1 MKRFIENYDGKEFD
15 IVIVGGGISGAA
27 VAHDAASRGLS
38 VALVEK
44 MDFGG
49 GTSAATSKLIHGGL
63 RYLNNLEFG
72 LVRESLKE
80 RRRLENIAPN
90 LVYPFPF
97 MIPNYHRLLNN
108 RWVIK
113 AGMILY
119 DILSFDKGW
128 TWDKAKKIPMHFSI
142 SRKEAL
148 ESEPNLNGEGLSAA
162 TVYYDCQSI
171 SPERLTLAFIKS
183 AVHNGAQVS
192 NYAEVKAFIKGAGNS
207 VKGVKVYDRLKNREI
222 DVKGRLTINCG
233 GPWADIV
240 LSLAGEGESDHS
252 IRRSEGI
259 HLVTRPVVNKYAVA
273 LMTEK
278 GRHFFLI
285 PWRGFTL
292 IGTTDKEY
300 EGNPDQYHVTK
311 ESVDDFLVEINKTF
325 GGDPITYDDIRF
337 VYGGLRPLVEDQV
350 EGTYESS
357 RRYEI
362 FDNKKDGFDGLITV
376 EGGKYTT
383 SRNLAESVVNRVGKK
398 LGMKLPKSETD
409 KNYLYGC
416 EITDLVA
423 FFETV
428 NIKRDSFDQK
438 TLDYLARYYG
448 TEYDDILRIAGED
461 SDLAVPVTP
470 DGEILAEV
478 LFAVRNEMAVTL
490 NDVLFRRTGIGTIGH
505 PGKDVLRRAAE
516 LAGKELGWSGDEI
529 KKQIELAEKEFELP
543 FDK

>member
-38 VALVEK
+38 VALVDK

-72 LVRESLKE
+72 LVRESLQE

-97 MIPNYHRLLNN
+97 MIPNYQKLLNN

-119 DILSFDKGW
+119 DILSLDKGW
-128 TWDKAKKIPMHFSI
+128 TWDKAKKIPTHFSI
-142 SRKEAL
+142 SRKKAL
-148 ESEPNLNGEGLSAA
+148 ESEPNLNEEGLSAA
-162 TVYYDCQSI
+162 TIYYDCQSI

-183 AVHNGAQVS
+183 AVHNGARVA
-192 NYAEVKAFIKGAGNS
+192 NYAEVKAFIKAEDNS
-207 VKGVKVYDRLKNREI
+207 VKGVKVYDRLKDREV
-222 DVKGRLTINCG
+222 DVKGRLTVNCG

-240 LSLAGEGESDHS
+240 LSLAGEGDNDHS

-259 HLVTRPVVNKYAVA
+259 HLVTRPVVNDYAVA

-292 IGTTDKEY
+292 IGTTDREY
-300 EGNPDQYHVTK
+300 EGNPDHYRVTK

-362 FDNKKDGFDGLITV
+362 YDNKKDSFDGLITV

-383 SRNLAESVVNRVGKK
+383 SRNLAESVVDMVGKK
-398 LGMKLPKSETD
+398 LEVKLPKSETD
-409 KNYLYGC
+409 NNYLYGC
-416 EITDLVA
+416 EITDLSA

-428 NIKRDSFDQK
+428 NIERNSFDEK
-438 TLDYLARYYG
+438 TLDYLARHYG
-448 TEYDDILRIAGED
+448 TEYDDILKIAGED
-461 SDLAVPVTP
+461 SELAASVTP

-505 PGKDVLRRAAE
+505 PGKDVLRRVAE
-516 LAGKELGWSGDEI
+516 LAGKELGWDGDEI
-529 KKQIELAEKEFELP
+529 KTQIELAEKEFELP
-543 FDK
+543 F

>member
-15 IVIVGGGISGAA
+15 IVVVGGGISGAA

-38 VALVEK
+38 VALVDK

-97 MIPNYHRLLNN
+97 MIPNYQKLLNN

-119 DILSFDKGW
+119 DILSLDKGW
-128 TWDKAKKIPMHFSI
+128 TWDKAKKIPTHFSI

-148 ESEPNLNGEGLSAA
+148 ESEPNLNEEGLSAA
-162 TVYYDCQSI
+162 TIYYDCQSI

-183 AVHNGAQVS
+183 AVDNGAQVS
-192 NYAEVKAFIKGAGNS
+192 NYAEVKAFIKGADNS
-207 VKGVKVYDRLKNREI
+207 VKGVKVYDRLKDREI

-259 HLVTRPVVNKYAVA
+259 HLVTRPVVSKYAVA

-292 IGTTDKEY
+292 IGTTDREY
-300 EGNPDQYHVTK
+300 EGNPDQYQVTK

-362 FDNKKDGFDGLITV
+362 YDNKKDGFDGLITV

-383 SRNLAESVVNRVGKK
+383 SRNLAESVVDMVGKK
-398 LGMKLPKSETD
+398 LEVKLPKSETD
-409 KNYLYGC
+409 NNYLYGC

-428 NIKRDSFDQK
+428 NIERNSFDQK
-438 TLDYLARYYG
+438 TLHYLARHYG

-461 SDLAVPVTP
+461 NELAKPVTP

-505 PGKDVLRRAAE
+505 PGKDVLRRVAE

-529 KKQIELAEKEFELP
+529 KKQIELAEKEFQLP
-543 FDK
+543 FNK

>member
-15 IVIVGGGISGAA
+15 IVVVGGGISGAA

-38 VALVEK
+38 VALVDK

-49 GTSAATSKLIHGGL
+49 ATSAATSKLIHGGL

-72 LVRESLKE
+72 LVRESLQE

-119 DILSFDKGW
+119 DILSLDKGW
-128 TWDKAKKIPMHFSI
+128 TWDKAKKIPAHFSI

-148 ESEPNLNGEGLSAA
+148 ESEPNLNEEGLSAA
-162 TVYYDCQSI
+162 TIYYDCQSI

-192 NYAEVKAFIKGAGNS
+192 NYAEVKAFIKGADNS
-207 VKGVKVYDRLKNREI
+207 VKGVKVYDRLKNREV
-222 DVKGRLTINCG
+222 DVKGRLTVNCG

-240 LSLAGEGESDHS
+240 LSLAGEGENDHS

-259 HLVTRPVVNKYAVA
+259 HLVTRPVVSKYAVA

-292 IGTTDKEY
+292 IGTTDREY
-300 EGNPDQYHVTK
+300 EGNPDQYQVTK

-325 GGDPITYDDIRF
+325 GGDPITYDDIRY

-362 FDNKKDGFDGLITV
+362 YDNKKDGFDGLITV

-383 SRNLAESVVNRVGKK
+383 SRNLAESVVDLVGKK
-398 LGMKLPKSETD
+398 LEVKLPKSETD
-409 KNYLYGC
+409 KKYLYGC
-416 EITDLVA
+416 EITDLAA

-428 NIKRDSFDQK
+428 NIERNNYDEK
-438 TLDYLARYYG
+438 TLDYLARHYG
-448 TEYDDILRIAGED
+448 TEYDDILKIAGED
-461 SDLAVPVTP
+461 SEMTTPVTP

-516 LAGKELGWSGDEI
+516 LAGKELGWSADEI
-529 KKQIELAEKEFELP
+529 KKQVELAEKEFELP

>member
-15 IVIVGGGISGAA
+15 IVVVGGGISGAA

-38 VALVEK
+38 VALVDK

-72 LVRESLKE
+72 LVRESLQE

-119 DILSFDKGW
+119 DILSLDKGW
-128 TWDKAKKIPMHFSI
+128 TWDKAKKIPTHFSI

-148 ESEPNLNGEGLSAA
+148 ESEPNLNEEGLSAA
-162 TVYYDCQSI
+162 TIYYDCQSI

-192 NYAEVKAFIKGAGNS
+192 NYAEVKAFIKGADNS
-207 VKGVKVYDRLKNREI
+207 VKGVKVYDRLKDREI

-292 IGTTDKEY
+292 IGTTDREY
-300 EGNPDQYHVTK
+300 EGNPDQYQVTK

-325 GGDPITYDDIRF
+325 GGDPITYDDIRY

-362 FDNKKDGFDGLITV
+362 YDNKKDGFDGLITV

-383 SRNLAESVVNRVGKK
+383 SRNLAESVVDLVGKK
-398 LGMKLPKSETD
+398 LEVKLPKSETD

-428 NIKRDSFDQK
+428 NIERNSFEEK
-438 TLDYLARYYG
+438 TLHYLARHYG

-461 SDLAVPVTP
+461 GELTKPVTP

-516 LAGKELGWSGDEI
+516 LAGIELGWSGDEI
-529 KKQIELAEKEFELP
+529 KKQIDLAEKEFELP